1 MRPGNFAI
9 VPDRRPAAAGGG
21 RLIRGRAAELL
32 GLTPDIVAV
41 STAMF
46 VMGLGENLWRRFLPK
61 YLESFGAPITAIGLF
76 GTAED
81 FLDGVY
87 QYPGG
92 WVADRYGRR
101 RALIL
106 FVSLTAAGYAL
117 FALMPAWPLAFAAL
131 ALVMAWDAMASP
143 ALFAVVGDAL
153 PRQKRTMGF
162 TVQSILR
169 RVPIILAPTLGG
181 LAIAYFGLRS
191 GMQLGLVVSIA
202 LAVLTLAV
210 ASRVSIPVVPDESPT
225 HIGHV
230 WRAFPRPL
238 RWLLTSDIFIRTC
251 EAMVDVFLVLYAVNI
266 VGISMARFGILVAV
280 QAATAMLVYLPA
292 ARIAERIGKK
302 PFVVATFTA
311 FALFPLAVVYASS
324 FTALAVAFVVGGL
337 REIGEPARKALI
349 IDLAVPSLRARTVGL
364 YYLGRSLAIA
374 PAAFI
379 GGLLWRVSPALP
391 FYVAAAI
398 GLLGTLAFVRTVD
411 ADSAG

>member
-1 MRPGNFAI
+1 MRPGNSAI
-9 VPDRRPAAAGGG
+9 APDRRSNAEGGG

-41 STAMF
+41 STAVF

-169 RVPIILAPTLGG
+169 RVPIIAAPTLGG
-181 LAIAYFGLRS
+181 IAIACFGLRS

-202 LAVLTLAV
+202 LAVLTLGV

-225 HIGHV
+225 RVGHV
-230 WRAFPRPL
+230 WRAFPSPL
-238 RWLLTSDIFIRTC
+238 RWLLTSDVFIRAC
-251 EAMVDVFLVLYAVNI
+251 DAMVDVFLVLYAVNI

-292 ARIAERIGKK
+292 ARIAERVGKK

-311 FALFPLAVVYASS
+311 FALFPLTVVYASG
-324 FTALAVAFVVGGL
+324 FTALVVAFVVGGL

-411 ADSAG
+411 ADNAG